1 MQITG
6 INGGSSHRPDPIE
19 ERSAALFAE
28 HHQGILKRTDRF
40 FATLMGLQ
48 WIAGILF
55 ALWVSPKTW
64 AGSSSQTHIHV
75 YAALFLGGLITG
87 FPAVLA
93 LIWPGRVLTRHAVAV
108 GQMLVSALF
117 IHLTGGRIET
127 HFHVFGSLAFLAFY
141 RDWRVL
147 VSATVVVAADH
158 FVRGVYWPQSVYG
171 VLAADPWRW
180 LEHAGWVLFEDSF
193 LVISIR
199 QGVAEML
206 GIAERQAK
214 LEAVNK
220 NIECK
225 IAERTQALTKEIAE
239 RERVD
244 AELREAQEELE
255 NRVRQRTLELQDSN
269 QELRAEIAARKQA
282 QQQLEAAQR
291 GLLESAR
298 LAGMAEVATS
308 VLHNV
313 GNVLN
318 SVTISTSILSERLHD
333 SKIVR
338 LSDAAALMQE
348 NGQDLV
354 AFLTNDPKGK
364 LMPRYLIKLSEH
376 LLAEHVALLHEFES
390 LARNVEHIKE
400 IVAMQQ
406 SYAKVCGVR
415 EVLPAAALV
424 EDALRMN
431 AGALERHEVEIIR
444 EYTEVPPLPLDKHKC
459 LQVLVNLISNAKYA
473 LDGSLRPDKR
483 LTLRVGKNGPDR
495 VQIAVIDN
503 GIGIAPENMTRIFAH
518 GFTTRKDGHG
528 FGLHSAALAAQ
539 EMGGTLGVQSDGLG
553 RGAAFTLELPRQPAE
568 VDS

>member
-1 MQITG
+1 
-6 INGGSSHRPDPIE
+6 
-19 ERSAALFAE
+19 
-28 HHQGILKRTDRF
+28 
-40 FATLMGLQ
+40 
-48 WIAGILF
+48 
-55 ALWVSPKTW
+55 
-64 AGSSSQTHIHV
+64 
-75 YAALFLGGLITG
+75 
-87 FPAVLA
+87 
-93 LIWPGRVLTRHAVAV
+93 
-108 GQMLVSALF
+108 
-117 IHLTGGRIET
+117 
-127 HFHVFGSLAFLAFY
+127 
-141 RDWRVL
+141 
-147 VSATVVVAADH
+147 
-158 FVRGVYWPQSVYG
+158 
-171 VLAADPWRW
+171 
-180 LEHAGWVLFEDSF
+180 
-193 LVISIR
+193 
-199 QGVAEML
+199 
-206 GIAERQAK
+206 
-214 LEAVNK
+214 
-220 NIECK
+220 
-225 IAERTQALTKEIAE
+225 
-239 RERVD
+239 
-244 AELREAQEELE
+244 
-255 NRVRQRTLELQDSN
+255 
-269 QELRAEIAARKQA
+269 
-282 QQQLEAAQR
+282 
-291 GLLESAR
+291 
-298 LAGMAEVATS
+298 MAEVATS

-348 NGQDLV
+348 NGQDLA

-364 LMPRYLIKLSEH
+364 LVPGYLINLSEH
-376 LLAEHVALLHEFES
+376 LLAEHMALLHEFES

-415 EVLPAAALV
+415 EVLPAADLV

-444 EYTEVPPLPLDKHKC
+444 EYTEVPPLPLDKHKS

-473 LDGSLRPDKR
+473 LDGSQRPDKR
-483 LTLRVGKNGPDR
+483 LTLRVGRNGPDR

-503 GIGIAPENMTRIFAH
+503 GIGIAPENMTRIFAL

>member
-1 MQITG
+1 MQVTEV
-6 INGGSSHRPDPIE
+6 NGESKHRLDSTE

-28 HHQGILKRTDRF
+28 HHQVIFKRTDRF
-40 FATLMGLQ
+40 FASLMVLQ
-48 WIAGILF
+48 WITGILF

-93 LIWPGRVLTRHAVAV
+93 LMWPGRVLTRHAIAV

-117 IHLTGGRIET
+117 IHLSGGRIET

-171 VLAADPWRW
+171 VLLADPWRW
-180 LEHAGWVLFEDSF
+180 LEHAGWVLFEDAF

-199 QGVAEML
+199 QSVAEML
-206 GIAERQAK
+206 RMAERRAR
-214 LEAVNK
+214 LEAVNE
-220 NIECK
+220 NIERK
-225 IAERTQALTKEIAE
+225 ITERTQALTKEIAE

-255 NRVRQRTLELQDSN
+255 NRVRQRTLELQQSN

-282 QQQLEAAQR
+282 QQQLEVAQR

-338 LSDAAALMQE
+338 LTEAAALMRE
-348 NGQDLV
+348 NAQDLV

-364 LMPRYLIKLSEH
+364 LVPSYLINLSEH
-376 LLAEHVALLHEFES
+376 LLAEHTALFHEFES

-406 SYAKVCGVR
+406 SYATACGVR
-415 EVLPAAALV
+415 EVLPAKDLV

-444 EYTEVPPLPLDKHKC
+444 EYTEVPLIPLDKHKV

-473 LDGSLRPDKR
+473 LDGSESPDKR
-483 LTLRVGKNGPDR
+483 LTLRIGPNGPER
-495 VQIAVIDN
+495 IQIAVIDN

-539 EMGGTLGVQSDGLG
+539 EMGGTLGVQSEGLG
-553 RGAAFTLELPRQPAE
+553 RGAAFTLELQRQPAE
-568 VDS
+568 ATS

>member
-1 MQITG
+1 MQVTEV
-6 INGGSSHRPDPIE
+6 NGESKHRLDSTE

-28 HHQGILKRTDRF
+28 HHQVIFKRTDRF
-40 FATLMGLQ
+40 FASLMVLQ
-48 WIAGILF
+48 WITGILF

-75 YAALFLGGLITG
+75 YAAVFLGGLITG

-93 LIWPGRVLTRHAVAV
+93 LVWPGRVLTRHAVAV

-127 HFHVFGSLAFLAFY
+127 HFHVFGSLAFLTFY

-171 VLAADPWRW
+171 VLLADPWRW
-180 LEHAGWVLFEDSF
+180 LEHAGWVLFEDAF
-193 LVISIR
+193 LLISIR
-199 QGVAEML
+199 QGVAEMI
-206 GIAERQAK
+206 GMAERQAK

-220 NIECK
+220 NIERK
-225 IAERTQALTKEIAE
+225 IAERTQALTNEIAE

-255 NRVRQRTLELQDSN
+255 NRVRQRTLELQQSN

-282 QQQLEAAQR
+282 QQQLEVAQR

-333 SKIVR
+333 SKIVQ
-338 LSDAAALMQE
+338 LKAAAALMQE
-348 NGQDLV
+348 NGQDLA

-364 LMPRYLIKLSEH
+364 LVPGYLINLSEH
-376 LLAEHVALLHEFES
+376 LLAEHTALFHEFES
-390 LARNVEHIKE
+390 LAR
-400 IVAMQQ
+400 
-406 SYAKVCGVR
+406 
-415 EVLPAAALV
+415 
-424 EDALRMN
+424 
-431 AGALERHEVEIIR
+431 
-444 EYTEVPPLPLDKHKC
+444 
-459 LQVLVNLISNAKYA
+459 
-473 LDGSLRPDKR
+473 
-483 LTLRVGKNGPDR
+483 
-495 VQIAVIDN
+495 
-503 GIGIAPENMTRIFAH
+503 
-518 GFTTRKDGHG
+518 
-528 FGLHSAALAAQ
+528 
-539 EMGGTLGVQSDGLG
+539 
-553 RGAAFTLELPRQPAE
+553 
-568 VDS
+568 